1 MCAER
6 NQRNTSWRGVFLSL
20 SVASCAILLVAA
32 VWYVVRPQPRTSA
45 QAKAVR
51 PTLPGH
57 TTPIQRVIQRGVA
70 VEFSM
75 TPVQENGRPDGELR
89 EGDDVVFRLN
99 VTDATTGEALPNV
112 RPAAWL
118 TARANGEAKDAKAIV
133 KKVAGF
139 VRGGRDIRPDL
150 DLNAYY
156 VLTLNDDATIS
167 VVDPLF
173 GFGGTKLLTLIPL
186 KGVGDDWAITDDHSR
201 LFVSIADVGKVAVI
215 NISSWSVVA
224 EIDLGT
230 KAGRIV
236 LQPDEH
242 YLWVAESQA
251 NTDSGVAVIDTRTLK
266 PVARIATGLGRH
278 EIAFGPDNALALVTN
293 EGSGTVSAIDV
304 RTLSEV
310 ADLETGPDPVSI
322 AYCAAGGAAYV
333 THGRAGTIAV
343 IDLARRAVSA
353 RVRVEAG
360 LGTIKFA
367 PGRRFGFVLNTERN
381 LVHIL
386 DAATNRI
393 VQTADMI
400 DHPDQLAFTD
410 QFVYVRQAGSDSVR
424 LIAFDG
430 IGVQGK
436 PVRVVDVT
444 GGQNPLG
451 KVGRP
456 SLADGIVQASGE
468 GGALVANAADKA
480 IYYYEEGMAAPTGSF
495 SNYGREPRALLT
507 VDRSLRQHE
516 PGVYETVARLE
527 RPGRYDLAFLV
538 DNPRVVDAFEVTV
551 LPDPVRERAKA
562 HGRIDVERLA
572 DRDVLRVGE
581 QTRLRVKLVDRATR
595 SPKVDLR
602 DVTLLTY
609 LPGRWQQRS
618 TAVLDGKGV
627 YEIAFVPP
635 RRGLYYVYVES
646 PSAGLS
652 FGDGQFFTL
661 EARETEE

>member
-1 MCAER
+1 MCADQYR
-6 NQRNTSWRGVFLSL
+6 RDTSWRGAFLTL
-20 SVASCAILLVAA
+20 FVASCAILLVGGA
-32 VWYVVRPQPRTSA
+32 WYGLRPQPRASA
-45 QAKAVR
+45 PAKAER
-51 PTLPGH
+51 TTLPAH
-57 TTPIQRVIQRGVA
+57 TTAIQRVVQRGVA

-75 TPVQENGRPDGELR
+75 TPVQESGRPDGELR
-89 EGDDVVFRLN
+89 EGDDVVFRLK
-99 VTDATTGEALPNV
+99 VTDATTGGALPNV

-118 TARANGEAKDAKAIV
+118 TARANGGAKDERAIV

-139 VRGGRDIRPDL
+139 VRGGRDSKPDL

-215 NISSWSVVA
+215 NTSSWSVVA
-224 EIDLGT
+224 EIELET
-230 KAGRIV
+230 KPGRVV

-242 YLWVAESQA
+242 YLWVAEAQA
-251 NTDSGVAVIDTRTLK
+251 NTDSGVTVIDTRTLK
-266 PVARIATGLGRH
+266 PAARIATGLGRH
-278 EIAFGPDNALALVTN
+278 EIAFGPDNRLALVTN
-293 EGSGTVSAIDV
+293 AGSGTVSVIDV
-304 RTLSEV
+304 RTLCKV
-310 ADLETGPDPVSI
+310 ADLATGSDPVSI
-322 AYCAAGGAAYV
+322 AYCAAGGTAYV
-333 THGRAGTIAV
+333 THGRAGTIAA
-343 IDLARRAVSA
+343 IDLTRRAVSA
-353 RVRVEAG
+353 QLRAEPG

-381 LVHIL
+381 VVHIV

-400 DHPDQLAFTD
+400 DRPDQFGFTD

-424 LIAFDG
+424 LIPLDG
-430 IGVQGK
+430 IGVEGK
-436 PVRVVDVT
+436 PVRVVDIT

-451 KVGRP
+451 KVGRAC
-456 SLADGIVQASGE
+456 LADGIVQANGE
-468 GGALVANAADKA
+468 GGALVANAADKT
-480 IYYYEEGMAAPTGSF
+480 IYYYKEGMAAPMGNF

-516 PGVYETVARLE
+516 PGVYETVARLG
-527 RPGRYDLAFLV
+527 RPGPYDLAFLV
-538 DNPRVVDAFEVTV
+538 DSPRVIDAFEVMV
-551 LPDPVRERAKA
+551 LPNPALASAEAQGVV
-562 HGRIDVERLA
+562 DVEPLL
-572 DRDVLRVGE
+572 DRDAFRVGV

-595 SPKVDLR
+595 SPKVELR

-609 LPGRWQQRS
+609 LPGRWQKR
-618 TAVLDGKGV
+618 TRAAWTDAGV
-627 YEIAFVPP
+627 YEIEFVPP

-652 FGDGQFFTL
+652 FGDGQFFTI
-661 EARETEE
+661 EAKETAE